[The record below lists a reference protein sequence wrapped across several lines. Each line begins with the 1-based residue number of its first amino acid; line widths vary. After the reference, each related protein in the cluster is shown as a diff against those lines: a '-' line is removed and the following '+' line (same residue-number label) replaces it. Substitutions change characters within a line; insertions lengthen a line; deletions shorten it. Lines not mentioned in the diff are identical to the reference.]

1 MEKYSVLQE
10 FKEIQIMLV
19 YSSINIK
26 IGLERK
32 RACLVCTRPWFQS
45 PAPHTHTHTH
55 THTYTHTH
63 KWDINTKLPFNL
75 SVTEFSNIFL
85 GK

>member
-1 MEKYSVLQE
+1 MHKT
-10 FKEIQIMLV
+10 LV
-19 YSSINIK
+19 SIPS
-26 IGLERK
+26 
-32 RACLVCTRPWFQS
+32 TT
-45 PAPHTHTHTH
+45 HTHTHTH